1 MAHYTEA
8 EGARS
13 AVEEGVGWVG
23 RGGATKRPAVE
34 GERTITRAASR
45 YTTYSVL
52 HLHHAVNPPPETEE
66 GGGAKRAAEK
76 GATGGVEFKKRG
88 RCAAQ

>member
-34 GERTITRAASR
+34 GAHSVSDRTLLSCTSASF
-45 YTTYSVL
+45 
-52 HLHHAVNPPPETEE
+52 
-66 GGGAKRAAEK
+66 
-76 GATGGVEFKKRG
+76 FKFNTAR
-88 RCAAQ
+88 RTLLRRPLRTPALLSLRRWVCRMM